1 MKGMTKKLFG
11 LLLVFVPVLFMLPSV
26 VFAQDDA
33 AEAHAWPFLSVAID
47 GEELTAKNIVFKG
60 LIDLGSL
67 ESSWAYVHEDVPYYH
82 VTVPCGTESVDVT
95 YSAETNILDSGS
107 NAYGYATELTVDAVS
122 SATIKRRS
130 FSNSYTLN
138 EDGTQTVKT
147 PVTDYVVKEDDTF
160 MAITLE
166 EDGGNCEAICLF
178 SFLYDREHHAYT
190 AEVTPPT
197 ETAGGHT
204 TYSCVC
210 GAGYTVTEA
219 LVDNAFGDV
228 NADQAVNGI
237 DSVLILKYAANTLQS
252 DFNLAAADV
261 NGDGSINGVD
271 AVLILKYAAGTI
283 SKFPAE

>member
-11 LLLVFVPVLFMLPSV
+11 LLLVFVPVLFMFPSV

-33 AEAHAWPFLSVAID
+33 AEAPAWPFLSVAID

-60 LIDLGSL
+60 LFDLGSL

-166 EDGGNCEAICLF
+166 EDGGNNEAICLF
-178 SFLYDREHHAYT
+178 SFLYDGKNHVYT
-190 AEVTPPT
+190 PDD
-197 ETAGGHT
+197 TADGAT
-204 TYSCVC
+204 TYTCIC
-210 GAGYTVTEA
+210 GSSYTVKRDLGDHA
-219 LVDNAFGDV
+219 PGDV
-228 NADQAVNGI
+228 NGDGGISGVDAVL
-237 DSVLILKYAANTLQS
+237 VLKHAANILQA

-261 NGDGSINGVD
+261 NGDDNINGVD

-283 SKFPAE
+283 HKFPTE